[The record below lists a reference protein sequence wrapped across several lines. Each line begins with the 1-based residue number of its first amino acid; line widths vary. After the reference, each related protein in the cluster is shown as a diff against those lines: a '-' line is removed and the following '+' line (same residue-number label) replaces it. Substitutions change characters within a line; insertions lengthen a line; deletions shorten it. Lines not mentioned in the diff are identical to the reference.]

1 LPTISTVTGLVSPD
15 SLGTTLMQEH
25 VLAHDVPEDK
35 YAVSIDM
42 AVQWLNDAARVGIDT
57 LVELTPV

>member
-1 LPTISTVTGLVSPD
+1 
-15 SLGTTLMQEH
+15 MQEH